1 MSRFTASNN
10 SEAVVSAKR
19 SDVWALLTDPEAL
32 PRLTPFLAS
41 IDADGDLWRWNMSRI
56 PVLGVSVA
64 PSFTEKMVLEPE
76 ERIAFHH
83 APPDGKPERAA
94 AEGLYLLEE
103 VDEGT
108 KLTIEL
114 ELCVELPLP
123 RASRRAVQGVMDG
136 VMRRMG
142 ERFAANL
149 LRELHAHAVR

>member
-1 MSRFTASNN
+1 MGRFTASTY
-10 SEAVVSAKR
+10 SEAVVTAKR
-19 SDVWALLTDPEAL
+19 ADIWQLLTDPEAL

-41 IDADGDLWRWNMSRI
+41 IDADGDRWRWNMSRI

-64 PSFTEKMVLEPE
+64 PSFTEKMTFDPE
-76 ERIAFHH
+76 DRIEFEH

-94 AEGLYLLEE
+94 AEGFYQLDE
-103 VDEGT
+103 VEEGT
-108 KLTIEL
+108 KLTIKL

-136 VMRRMG
+136 VMKRMG

-149 LRELHAHAVR
+149 LRELHAQTVR

>member
-1 MSRFTASNN
+1 MSRFTASNH

-56 PVLGVSVA
+56 PVLGVSIA
-64 PSFTEKMVLEPE
+64 PSFTERMTFDPE
-76 ERIAFHH
+76 ERIDFHH

-94 AEGLYLLEE
+94 AEGWYVLDE
-103 VDEGT
+103 VDAGT
-108 KLTIEL
+108 RLSIKL

-123 RASRRAVQGVMDG
+123 KASKRAVQGVMDG

-149 LRELHAHAVR
+149 LRELHAEAVH